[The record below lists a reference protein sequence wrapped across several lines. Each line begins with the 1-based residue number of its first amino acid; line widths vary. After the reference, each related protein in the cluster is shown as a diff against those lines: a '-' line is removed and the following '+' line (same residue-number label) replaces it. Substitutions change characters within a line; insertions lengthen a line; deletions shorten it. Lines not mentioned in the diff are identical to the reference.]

1 MFRSGRFHV
10 KRSTLQKSEGGPP
23 YALVFFGRWIFKD
36 RVRWI
41 EFAAKKNRSTAGQRF
56 RKVDTTIGG

>member
-41 EFAAKKNRSTAGQRF
+41 EFAAKKNRSTAGA
-56 RKVDTTIGG
+56 IH